1 MRKQVDTAGDS
12 ATKALTVL
20 QLLLRDY
27 RPRNFAIRFWDGSQW
42 PAETDSPSFTLILSH
57 PHALRS
63 MLQNGDL
70 PISESY
76 IRGDFDLEGGLEAA
90 MPLASY
96 LMGGHWPIWPM
107 LRSGRNE
114 CRM

>member
-70 PISESY
+70 AISQSY
-76 IRGDFDLEGGLEAA
+76 IRGDFDLEGDLEPAR
-90 MPLASY
+90 PLARY
-96 LMGGHWPIWPM
+96 LLGAPWPLSPIWRFASNVFP
-107 LRSGRNE
+107 
-114 CRM
+114 